1 MHQFQTEVRQL
12 LDIVIHAFYSDR
24 EVFVRELVS
33 NASDALEKL
42 RLKQLTQTDIY
53 EPERELRI
61 TITTDE
67 EAGTLTIAD
76 SGIGMTQEEVVEFLG
91 TIAHSGTKKFLEAM
105 KETKGG
111 TQDLIGQFGVGFY
124 SVFMAADK
132 VEVTTR
138 SWQPDATPV
147 KWVSDGQEGYELA
160 EAAADAPRGT
170 SILIH
175 LKEDAKNFAKGD
187 HTRYILSKYSMKI
200 LLFRSKGLQ
209 FTLVIGKITT

>member
-1 MHQFQTEVRQL
+1 MANTHQFQTEVRQL

-76 SGIGMTQEEVVEFLG
+76 SGIGMTQDEVVEFLG

-105 KETKGG
+105 KESQGG
-111 TQDLIGQFGVGFY
+111 TQDLIGQFGVGF
-124 SVFMAADK
+124 
-132 VEVTTR
+132 
-138 SWQPDATPV
+138 
-147 KWVSDGQEGYELA
+147 
-160 EAAADAPRGT
+160 
-170 SILIH
+170 
-175 LKEDAKNFAKGD
+175 
-187 HTRYILSKYSMKI
+187 
-200 LLFRSKGLQ
+200 
-209 FTLVIGKITT
+209 